1 MPEAKAAAKE
11 GDAKT
16 AKTETSAKTD
26 KEAKESEIEKER
38 ERITKD
44 NQRKIDERND
54 KLKKAKEKVAE
65 LNTRFADWYY
75 LVSDKQFKKIQLGLD
90 NVIKTTEAKSGIDAF
105 RELQKEGLKKD

>member
-1 MPEAKAAAKE
+1 MRKLRRPRLP
-11 GDAKT
+11 
-16 AKTETSAKTD
+16 AKTD

-38 ERITKD
+38 ERITKE

-54 KLKKAKEKVAE
+54 KLKKANEKVAE

-90 NVIKTTEAKSGIDAF
+90 DVIKQKESKDGEPAGDGVDAF
-105 RELQKEGLKKD
+105 RKLQKDGLKKN